1 VQICYCSFA
10 RSHVSLQPV
19 SNEVNNGGDSACVQ
33 QVPQGIHTRYEN
45 KTNQL
50 PTTVRNRKEE
60 RSDIAFHSK
69 RLKCKKSVAVRKKTD
84 EYGAFGKFV
93 AQELRSLRSEA
104 NRRLLKRMIQKAVL
118 KVSELD
124 D

>member
-1 VQICYCSFA
+1 LQD
-10 RSHVSLQPV
+10 HVSLQPV

-33 QVPQGIHTRYEN
+33 QVPQGIHTGHEN
-45 KTNQL
+45 KTRQL
-50 PTTVRNRKEE
+50 PTTVRKRKED
-60 RSDIAFHSK
+60 RSYIAFHSK
-69 RLKCKKSVAVRKKTD
+69 RLKCKKSAAVRKKTD

-93 AQELRSLRSEA
+93 AQELRSLRSDV

-124 D
+124 DKKQAID